1 MKIGIMGGTF
11 DPIHNGHLMLGE
23 MAYKQFDLDI
33 VWFMPNGRPP
43 HKAFTSIESD
53 VAKRV
58 EMVTLAIED
67 CPYFT
72 LQDYELNRQ
81 EVSCSYETME
91 HFNKVYP
98 DVTFYFIIGADSL
111 RNIEKW
117 VHPERLLKTCHV
129 LAACRDDW
137 NTDQAM
143 LDRIAY
149 LNKKYDAEIELL
161 RAPLIDISSSELRE
175 KIKAGE
181 SIHGLVPVKVERYI
195 AKEGLYEPENSQ
207 NKKETENGA

>member
-53 VAKRV
+53 VAKRA

-81 EVSCSYETME
+81 EVLVLMKQWNILTKYIQML
-91 HFNKVYP
+91 HFILLLGQIPYVILKNGY
-98 DVTFYFIIGADSL
+98 I
-111 RNIEKW
+111 RNG
-117 VHPERLLKTCHV
+117 
-129 LAACRDDW
+129 
-137 NTDQAM
+137 
-143 LDRIAY
+143 Y
-149 LNKKYDAEIELL
+149 
-161 RAPLIDISSSELRE
+161 
-175 KIKAGE
+175 
-181 SIHGLVPVKVERYI
+181 
-195 AKEGLYEPENSQ
+195 
-207 NKKETENGA
+207 